1 MHMPEPTD
9 LDRMMAT
16 LDPRDPFGLR
26 DRLML
31 GLARQT
37 GLRVAELTGLGRTR
51 CGPSR
56 AARGETLVVR
66 AAIAKGGRSRIVPL
80 NQAAREAVVGI
91 LRFNEARGFSVA
103 PAAPLLVNPLP
114 PAPLRALRPAP
125 GAGAP
130 REGPAST
137 SLRRP
142 TRCGNDFASRV
153 LEATG
158 NVRVTQVLLGHLC
171 CELSRNGITVRRAT
185 PRSIKGRNGA
195 VTPFPAAG
203 AKTRNI
209 TNGSRA

>member
-37 GLRVAELTGLGRTR
+37 GLRVAELTGLDVDDVALDGCPR
-51 CGPSR
+51 
-56 AARGETLVVR
+56 ETLVVR

-80 NQAAREAVVGI
+80 NQTAREAVVGI

-103 PAAPLLVNPLP
+103 PAAPLLVNRYHRRLSVRCVQ
-114 PAPLRALRPAP
+114 LLVQALREKAGLDVPATP
-125 GAGAP
+125 H
-130 REGPAST
+130 T
-137 SLRRP
+137 LRH
-142 TRCGNDFASRV
+142 DFASRI

-158 NVRVTQVLLGHLC
+158 NVRVTQALLGHLW
-171 CELSRNGITVRRAT
+171 CELHAIHCSTT
-185 PRSIKGRNGA
+185 LSA
-195 VTPFPAAG
+195 VPGCAFA
-203 AKTRNI
+203 
-209 TNGSRA
+209 